1 MFVADN
7 GYKLIRTT
15 NDGVQWNA
23 TTYQVNNPVS
33 VVCKPNDANHVLVAT
48 YLGNPQIGE
57 IRLSTGGGMT
67 SNFILKKPEQG
78 MDPRHFGMSSVDPQK
93 VFLGTK
99 YVETKSSLRKSFDGG
114 ATWYDD
120 DFFKNLL
127 TGQHAVTH
135 ELFVNWHT
143 TDAGMVLVA
152 GSAFDLHYA
161 DAPDVVDEDVYHDS
175 SNYDP
180 INKTGVVLLPFR
192 RGVFQ
197 SINSGANWSNRTSSA
212 NSHSYTRRPIQG
224 KNISAVAY
232 CNSGNSI
239 IASSSRMLG
248 AVAGLWVT
256 SELDAYNK
264 QGWDELDQYTLGSVT
279 SITVNGSDVYVTNN
293 VLGIFHYT
301 TVNNSFVKV
310 DGDNRIFDRDTR
322 AIAMHSNA
330 ATDVFAVAKT
340 SVYRGTTS
348 SNSSWYTINT
358 GIVKVNTGIVKVNAS
373 SVTAA
378 GTTLLAVSRDFS
390 GISKY
395 TPALGW
401 RTLPQTDATQQ
412 EIFSAEY
419 VSIDPN
425 NSNYVYAAGT
435 YKQLNA
441 GDVKNYASLFR
452 SSDAGATWSL
462 KLQSINND
470 GYKFYGVAFDPKL
483 IPLLVHFMRLVV

>member
-135 ELFVNWHT
+135 ALFVNWHP

-152 GSAFDLHYA
+152 GSAFDLPYA